1 MVQPGDEFGGWPKFL
16 NVQVSPDESLLR
28 QFNGVIFV
36 GNVAKYEAIKPF
48 MVPIDQGLRQPET
61 LAPRLDRDLRVP
73 CGLFTTV
80 HLVQLISCEVEQ
92 LLILFGSKNSFHFEN
107 VL

>member
-1 MVQPGDEFGGWPKFL
+1 MTVSWASCVVPTQIECDAVQPGDEFGGWPKFL

-48 MVPIDQGLRQPET
+48 MVPIDQGIQCPFFASLKRSHQ
-61 LAPRLDRDLRVP
+61 
-73 CGLFTTV
+73 G
-80 HLVQLISCEVEQ
+80 
-92 LLILFGSKNSFHFEN
+92 
-107 VL
+107 